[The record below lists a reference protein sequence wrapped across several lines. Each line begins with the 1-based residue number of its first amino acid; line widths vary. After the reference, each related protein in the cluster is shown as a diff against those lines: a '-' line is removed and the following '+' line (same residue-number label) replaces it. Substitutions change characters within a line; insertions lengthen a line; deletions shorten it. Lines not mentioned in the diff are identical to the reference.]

1 MIPASSRPV
10 SRVPPV
16 PAPASAPP
24 PAPRPA
30 LPDRPGPAAWTWLAL
45 LAAAG
50 LLLSWPLLRNPGYFS
65 HDELQWAVFA
75 ADGSASPWRDT
86 GAFQYRPLAFSVW
99 MALSRPLF
107 AAPMGFHLVL
117 VAWGM
122 TNAALLAL
130 LGRGFGLRRWP
141 AALAALGFALGPFA
155 AYVHGWVGC
164 IADLLW
170 LSCALLLGLAVQR
183 ARHAWQAALAAGL
196 LTGAGLL
203 AKEAALAI
211 PPLLALG
218 WWWQGRPRPWR
229 AAWIAAAA
237 VAALWL
243 GWRWEALLHAPHAG
257 AQYALSAWHV
267 PRRWL
272 EYQLF
277 PPLLPAFEIGNS
289 LRRWPLALTAALL
302 WLWVLVALWRAG
314 RQWLA
319 LLLLGGVGAL
329 LPVLPLASSANQYGY
344 GYSALVALVL
354 AGAWPRTS
362 PAGRAAIALLATL
375 TVLHGL
381 LVMRQIQQVGRLQAA
396 FSPALAAA
404 VAAHGDGP
412 PLRLRPGPGAPDWV
426 FRRLTHQIPRYAGVA
441 IGARVQL
448 VEAEAPADFEIR
460 RDGRLRPLR

>member
-1 MIPASSRPV
+1 MIPASLRPV
-10 SRVPPV
+10 PRVPP
-16 PAPASAPP
+16 ASVLSSTPS
-24 PAPRPA
+24 R
-30 LPDRPGPAAWTWLAL
+30 LP
-45 LAAAG
+45 LAAAWPLLLAIAV

-75 ADGSASPWRDT
+75 ADGSAAPWYDT
-86 GAFQYRPLAFSVW
+86 HAFQYRPLAFSTW
-99 MALSRPLF
+99 MALSRALF
-107 AAPMGFHLVL
+107 ATPMQFHLVL
-117 VAWGM
+117 AAWGAA
-122 TNAALLAL
+122 NAVLLAL

-183 ARHAWQAALAAGL
+183 ARHPWQAALAAAV
-196 LTGAGLL
+196 LTAAALL

-211 PPLLALG
+211 PPLLWLG
-218 WWWQGRPRPWR
+218 GWWQGRPPAWR
-229 AAWIAAAA
+229 AAWLAAAA
-237 VAALWL
+237 VAAAWL
-243 GWRWEALLHAPHAG
+243 AWRWDALLHAPQAG

-277 PPLLPAFEIGNS
+277 PPLLPTFEIGNS
-289 LRRWPLALTAALL
+289 LRRLPLALAAALV
-302 WLWVLVALWRAG
+302 WLGVLAALWRAG
-314 RQWLA
+314 RRWPA
-319 LLLLGGVGAL
+319 LWLLGGLATL
-329 LPVLPLASSANQYGY
+329 LPVLPLATSANQYGY
-344 GYSALVALVL
+344 GYSALAALVL

-362 PAGRAAIALLATL
+362 RAGRAAIALLAML
-375 TVLHGL
+375 AVLHGAV
-381 LVMRQIQQVGRLQAA
+381 VMRQIRQVGRIQAV

-404 VAAHGDGP
+404 VAARGDGP
-412 PLRLRPGPGAPDWV
+412 PLRLRPGPGARDWV

-448 VEAEAPADFEIR
+448 VETDAPAEFEITP
-460 RDGRLRPLR
+460 DGRLHRLGGD